1 MTGSGGLPKFITLEG
16 LEGAGKSTCIAYVCE
31 LLDAAG
37 VPFVL
42 TREPGGT
49 AIAEQLRKLL
59 LEEQDETVVPMS
71 ELLLMFAGRAQH
83 IEHVIKPALASN
95 QWVICD
101 RFTDAT
107 FAYQGAGRDIGREN
121 VEILEE
127 MVQGKL
133 RPDATIILDVS
144 FEVGMARVEGRGKKD
159 RFEQESKTFFNKVR
173 EAYLYRAG
181 TNPERYSVID
191 ASQPLDVVKA
201 SIKEVIQGLIE

>member
-1 MTGSGGLPKFITLEG
+1 MPKFITLEG
-16 LEGAGKSTCIAYVCE
+16 LEGAGKSTCIDYVCE

-37 VPFVL
+37 VPYVL

-59 LEEQDETVVPMS
+59 LEEQGEPVVPMS

-107 FAYQGAGRDIGREN
+107 FAYQGAGRGIGREN

-159 RFEQESKTFFNKVR
+159 RFEQESETFFNKVR

-181 TNPERYSVID
+181 VNPERYSVID
-191 ASQPLDVVKA
+191 ASQSLDDVKA
-201 SIKEVIQGLIE
+201 SIKEVIQGLI

>member
-16 LEGAGKSTCIAYVCE
+16 LEGGGKSTCIAYVCE
-31 LLDAAG
+31 LLDEAG
-37 VPFVL
+37 VPYVL

-49 AIAEQLRKLL
+49 AIAEQLRDLL
-59 LEEQDETVVPMS
+59 LDEQAEPVVPMS

-83 IEHVIKPALASN
+83 IEHVIKPALARN

-107 FAYQGAGRDIGREN
+107 FAYQGAGREIGREN

-159 RFEQESKTFFNKVR
+159 RFEQESESFFNRVR

-181 TNPERYSVID
+181 LNPERYTVID
-191 ASQPLDVVKA
+191 AGKSLDLVKA
-201 SIKEVIQGLIE
+201 SLKKSIRELI